1 MVMLHQ
7 YLTVRRG
14 GLNFHREFHRLR
26 TFFKPALMALAMTLL
41 GTLRSWMPGLC
52 GALWLIGTQSNPC
65 YGMNSPRHAPTLADL
80 TTLGSLDLTLSLSSD
95 GNWLAMGGSDGGLT
109 VISIRNPSN
118 LRNLGNGCS
127 PLWSPDRTKLA
138 FLSTRGGDLQ
148 LWVYERGSQ
157 ALTQITHVDG
167 GIDPDPTSR
176 VVGWGH
182 DAFRYDWSP
191 HSDALVFA
199 SRVPTS
205 INVPDTSPAPT
216 GSSGSA
222 APLILTA
229 STPAEWTLAGIFSHG
244 FGTMESK
251 DGSSSTFR
259 QNAAPA
265 AVQSSALYLVSVAD
279 HRVQRLTL
287 DENSYF
293 NPAWSP
299 NGESILCATT
309 GRAGPVFAVDSV
321 NIVKVSVE
329 TGQPTALTHG
339 LGVRS
344 RPTWSPDGR
353 RFAYLRRPGFVGPGN
368 VFVVKT
374 GKTGAG
380 SEVNLTAGL
389 DRQVDDFAWES
400 AGSIVLTYKDGVSHP
415 LGQLVLG
422 TGTINV
428 LSPCATC
435 SGPVGV
441 TMLASSGAGSFV
453 YRETTASS
461 DQIRLTRKVGD
472 SRDLV
477 DVAPQESQWER
488 GEVRVIHWRN
498 HGGEELEGS
507 LLLPVGYARGT
518 RYPLIVDA
526 YPKIGGVNWTSPMT
540 GNQVWAAHGYMVFRP
555 SAPAPHVWMNPWKSP
570 NSSASNKGPGVW
582 NDTVDDVLTGVDEL
596 IDQGLVDPARMC
608 LYGFSNG
615 GSVVDY
621 LVTKTTRFKCAVSVA
636 GALADWIRPV
646 LLNPKVS
653 QNAQDWAGVSLQDNP
668 QAYIQLSAIFFLG
681 NAKTPMLLADGDN
694 DGDFLLDTIEM
705 YNGLKRAGVDV
716 TLLRYPGQGHG
727 FTGTALGDFW
737 ERELAFFG
745 RYLGQ

>member
-1 MVMLHQ
+1 MPHQ
-7 YLTVRRG
+7 HLPVRRWR
-14 GLNFHREFHRLR
+14 LKNHREFRRLR
-26 TFFKPALMALAMTLL
+26 EFSKSVLMALAMTLL
-41 GTLRSWMPGLC
+41 GTLRSWILALC
-52 GALWLIGTQSNPC
+52 GTLWLIGAQANPC
-65 YGMNSPRHAPTLADL
+65 CGMDSPRHAPTLADL
-80 TTLGSLDLTLSLSSD
+80 TTLRSLDLTLSLSSD
-95 GNWLAMGGSDGGLT
+95 GNWLAMGGSDGDLT
-109 VISIRNPSN
+109 LVST
-118 LRNLGNGCS
+118 RNLSNIRKLGDGSS

-148 LWVYERGSQ
+148 LWVYEMSSQ
-157 ALTQITHVDG
+157 SLTQVTHVDG

-176 VVGWGH
+176 VAGWGH
-182 DAFRYDWSP
+182 DASRYDWSP

-199 SRVPTS
+199 SRIPTS
-205 INVPDTSPAPT
+205 MEVPGTLPAPT
-216 GSSGSA
+216 GSSESA

-244 FGTMESK
+244 FGTVESK
-251 DGSSSTFR
+251 DGSSITFR
-259 QNAAPA
+259 RNAAPA
-265 AVQSSALYLVSVAD
+265 AVQSSALYVVSFAD
-279 HRVQRLTL
+279 HRVRRLTL

-299 NGESILCATT
+299 DGQSILCAATE
-309 GRAGPVFAVDSV
+309 RAGPVGGVDSV

-329 TGQPTALTHG
+329 TGQLTALTHG

-344 RPTWSPDGR
+344 RPAWSPDGL
-353 RFAYLRRPGFVGPGN
+353 RFAYLRRSGFFGPGN

-374 GKTGAG
+374 GIGP
-380 SEVNLTAGL
+380 EVNLTAGL

-400 AGSIVLTYKDGVSHP
+400 AGSIVLTYQDGVSHP
-415 LGQLVLG
+415 LGRLVLG

-435 SGPVGV
+435 PSPIGV
-441 TMLASSGAGSFV
+441 HMLASSGAGSFA
-453 YRETTASS
+453 YRETTPSS
-461 DQIRLTRKVGD
+461 DRIRLTRNVGR

-526 YPKIGGVNWTSPMT
+526 YPKIGGVDWTHPMG
-540 GNQVWAAHGYMVFRP
+540 GNQVWAARGYMVFRP
-555 SAPAPHVWMNPWKSP
+555 SAPAPHVWMNPWKSAK
-570 NSSASNKGPGVW
+570 SSASNKGSGVW
-582 NDTVDDVLTGVDEL
+582 NDTVDDILTGVDKL
-596 IDQGLVDPARMC
+596 IDQGLADPMRMC

-615 GSVVDY
+615 GGVVDY

-653 QNAQDWAGVSLQDNP
+653 QNAQDWAGVSLRDNP
-668 QAYIQLSAIFFLG
+668 QAYIQLSAVFFLA

-694 DGDFLLDTIEM
+694 DGEFLLDTIEM
-705 YNGLKRAGVDV
+705 YNGLKQAGVDV

-727 FTGTALGDFW
+727 FTGTALEDFW
-737 ERELAFFG
+737 ERELAFFD

>member
-1 MVMLHQ
+1 MRHGA
-7 YLTVRRG
+7 RWCWG
-14 GLNFHREFHRLR
+14 PHRSS
-26 TFFKPALMALAMTLL
+26 TFL

-52 GALWLIGTQSNPC
+52 GALWLIGAQANPG
-65 YGMNSPRHAPTLADL
+65 YGMDSPRHAPTLADL
-80 TTLGSLDLTLSLSSD
+80 TTLGSLELTLSLSSD

-109 VISIRNPSN
+109 VVSTRNLSN
-118 LRNLGNGCS
+118 LRKLGNGSS

-148 LWVYERGSQ
+148 LWVYERSSQ
-157 ALTQITHVDG
+157 ALTQVTHVDG

-176 VVGWGH
+176 VVGSGH
-182 DAFRYDWSP
+182 DAVRYDWSP

-199 SRVPTS
+199 SRIPTS
-205 INVPDTSPAPT
+205 MEVPGTSPAPT
-216 GSSGSA
+216 GSLGSA

-229 STPAEWTLAGIFSHG
+229 STPAEWTLAGIFAHG
-244 FGTMESK
+244 FGTVESK
-251 DGSSSTFR
+251 DGSSITFR

-265 AVQSSALYLVSVAD
+265 AVRSSALYLVSIAD
-279 HRVQRLTL
+279 HRVRRLTL
-287 DENSYF
+287 DENTYF

-299 NGESILCATT
+299 DGQSILCATT
-309 GRAGPVFAVDSV
+309 GRAGPVFAVDGVNDSV

-329 TGQPTALTHG
+329 TGRPTALTD
-339 LGVRS
+339 GVGIRS
-344 RPTWSPDGR
+344 RPTWSPDGL
-353 RFAYLRRPGFVGPGN
+353 RFAYLRRSGFFGPGN

-374 GKTGAG
+374 AG
-380 SEVNLTAGL
+380 GPEVNLTAGL

-415 LGQLVLG
+415 LGRLVLG
-422 TGTINV
+422 TGTIHV

-435 SGPVGV
+435 PSPVAV
-441 TMLASSGAGSFV
+441 QMLASSGAGSFA

-461 DQIRLTRKVGD
+461 DQIRLTRKGGY
-472 SRDLV
+472 SQDLV

-526 YPKIGGVNWTSPMT
+526 YPKIGGVNWTHPME
-540 GNQVWAAHGYMVFRP
+540 GNQVWAAHGYMIFRP

-582 NDTVDDVLTGVDEL
+582 NDTVDDILMGVDEL

-636 GALADWIRPV
+636 GALADWIRPA
-646 LLNPKVS
+646 LLNPKAS
-653 QNAQDWAGVSLQDNP
+653 QNAQDWAGVSLRDNP
-668 QAYIQLSAIFFLG
+668 QAYIQLSELSAVFFLG

-694 DGDFLLDTIEM
+694 DGEFLLDTIEV
-705 YNGLKRAGVDV
+705 YNGLKRAGADV

-727 FTGTALGDFW
+727 FTGTALEDFW
-737 ERELAFFG
+737 ERELAFFD

>member
-1 MVMLHQ
+1 MPHQ
-7 YLTVRRG
+7 YLPLRLCL
-14 GLNFHREFHRLR
+14 LNVHREFRCLR
-26 TFFKPALMALAMTLL
+26 AFSKPALMALAMTLL
-41 GTLRSWMPGLC
+41 GTLRSWMSGLC
-52 GALWLIGTQSNPC
+52 GALWLIGAQTNPC
-65 YGMNSPRHAPTLADL
+65 YGMDSPRHSPTLADL
-80 TTLGSLDLTLSLSSD
+80 TALRSLDLTLSLSSD
-95 GNWLAMGGSDGGLT
+95 GNWLALSGSDGGLT
-109 VISIRNPSN
+109 VVSTRNSSN
-118 LRNLGNGCS
+118 LRKLGNGSS
-127 PLWSPDRTKLA
+127 PLWSPDGTKLA

-148 LWVYERGSQ
+148 LWVYERSSG
-157 ALTQITHVDG
+157 ALTQVTHVDR

-176 VVGWGH
+176 VVGREH

-205 INVPDTSPAPT
+205 TEVPGTSPAPT
-216 GSSGSA
+216 GSSA

-244 FGTMESK
+244 FGTAESK
-251 DGSSSTFR
+251 DGSSITFR

-265 AVQSSALYLVSVAD
+265 AVRSSALYLVSVAD
-279 HRVQRLTL
+279 HRVRRLTL

-299 NGESILCATT
+299 DGQSILCATT
-309 GRAGPVFAVDSV
+309 GRAGPVWGVDSV
-321 NIVKVSVE
+321 NLVKVSVE

-344 RPTWSPDGR
+344 RPTWSPDGL
-353 RFAYLRRPGFVGPGN
+353 RFAYLRRSGFFGPGN

-374 GKTGAG
+374 GGG
-380 SEVNLTAGL
+380 PEVNLTAGL
-389 DRQVDDFAWES
+389 DRQVDDLAWES

-415 LGQLVLG
+415 LGRLVLG
-422 TGTINV
+422 TGTIHV

-435 SGPVGV
+435 PSPVGV
-441 TMLASSGAGSFV
+441 TMLASSDTGSFV

-461 DQIRLTRKVGD
+461 DQIRLTRKGGH
-472 SRDLV
+472 SQDLV

-498 HGGEELEGS
+498 QGGEELEGS

-526 YPKIGGVNWTSPMT
+526 YPKIGGVDWTSPMG

-555 SAPAPHVWMNPWKSP
+555 SAPAPHVWMNPWKSA

-582 NDTVDDVLTGVDEL
+582 NDTVDDILTGVDEL
-596 IDQGLVDPARMC
+596 IVQGLVDPARMC

-636 GALADWIRPV
+636 GALADWVRPA
-646 LLNPKVS
+646 LLSPEAS
-653 QNAQDWAGVSLQDNP
+653 QITQDWAGVSLRDNP
-668 QAYIQLSAIFFLG
+668 QAYIQLSELSAVFFLG

-694 DGDFLLDTIEM
+694 DGGFLLDTIEV

-727 FTGTALGDFW
+727 FTGTALEDFW
-737 ERELAFFG
+737 GREMAFFD

>member
-1 MVMLHQ
+1 MVVLHQ
-7 YLTVRRG
+7 RLPSRRRR
-14 GLNFHREFHRLR
+14 LNVHREFRCIGA
-26 TFFKPALMALAMTLL
+26 FSKPAPMTLAMMLS
-41 GTLRSWMPGLC
+41 GMLRSWMPGLWS
-52 GALWLIGTQSNPC
+52 ALWLIGSHANPC
-65 YGMNSPRHAPTLADL
+65 YGMDSPRHAPTLADL

-95 GNWLAMGGSDGGLT
+95 GNWLAMSGSDGGLT
-109 VISIRNPSN
+109 VVSTRNLSN
-118 LRNLGNGCS
+118 LRRLGNGSS

-148 LWVYERGSQ
+148 LWVYERSSQ
-157 ALTQITHVDG
+157 ALTQVTYVDG

-205 INVPDTSPAPT
+205 MEVPGTSPAPT
-216 GSSGSA
+216 GSSGSE

-244 FGTMESK
+244 FGTVDSK
-251 DGSSSTFR
+251 DGSSITFR
-259 QNAAPA
+259 ENAAPA
-265 AVQSSALYLVSVAD
+265 AVRSSALYLVSFAD
-279 HRVQRLTL
+279 RRLRRLTL

-299 NGESILCATT
+299 DGQSILCATT
-309 GRAGPVFAVDSV
+309 GLAGPVWAVDSV
-321 NIVKVSVE
+321 NIVKVSIE
-329 TGQPTALTHG
+329 TGQTTALTHG

-344 RPTWSPDGR
+344 RPTWSPDGL
-353 RFAYLRRPGFVGPGN
+353 RFAYLRRSGFFGPGN

-374 GKTGAG
+374 GKTGVG

-400 AGSIVLTYKDGVSHP
+400 AGSIVLIYTDGVSRP
-415 LGQLVLG
+415 LAQLVLG
-422 TGTINV
+422 TGTIHV

-435 SGPVGV
+435 SSPVGV
-441 TMLASSGAGSFV
+441 QMLASSGTGSFV

-461 DQIRLTRKVGD
+461 DQIRLTRKGRH
-472 SRDLV
+472 SQNLV
-477 DVAPQESQWER
+477 EVAPQELQWER

-507 LLLPVGYARGT
+507 LLLPVGYSRGT

-526 YPKIGGVNWTSPMT
+526 YPKIGGVNWTSPMA

-570 NSSASNKGPGVW
+570 NSSASSRGPGVW
-582 NDTVDDVLTGVDEL
+582 NDTVDDILTGVDKL

-615 GSVVDY
+615 GGVVDY

-636 GALADWIRPV
+636 GAMADWVRRV
-646 LLNPKVS
+646 LLNPNAS
-653 QNAQDWAGVSLQDNP
+653 QIAQAWAGVSLRDNP
-668 QAYIQLSAIFFLG
+668 QAYIQLSAVFFLG

-694 DGDFLLDTIEM
+694 DGDILLDTIEV
-705 YNGLKRAGVDV
+705 YNGLKQAGVDV

-727 FTGTALGDFW
+727 FTGTALEDFW
-737 ERELAFFG
+737 ERELAFFD

>member
-1 MVMLHQ
+1 MLHH
-7 YLTVRRG
+7 YLPARRWR
-14 GLNFHREFHRLR
+14 LNVHREFYRLR
-26 TFFKPALMALAMTLL
+26 ASSKPAPMALAMTLL

-52 GALWLIGTQSNPC
+52 GALWLIGAQANLC
-65 YGMNSPRHAPTLADL
+65 YGMDGPRHAPTLADL

-109 VISIRNPSN
+109 VVSTHNLSN
-118 LRNLGNGCS
+118 LRKLGSGSS

-148 LWVYERGSQ
+148 LWVYERSSR
-157 ALTQITHVDG
+157 ALTQVTHVDG

-182 DAFRYDWSP
+182 DASRYDWSP

-205 INVPDTSPAPT
+205 MEVPGTSPAPT

-229 STPAEWTLAGIFSHG
+229 STPAEWTLAGIFAHG
-244 FGTMESK
+244 VGTAESK
-251 DGSSSTFR
+251 DGSSITFR

-279 HRVQRLTL
+279 HRVRRLTL

-299 NGESILCATT
+299 DGQSILCATT
-309 GRAGPVFAVDSV
+309 GRAGPVWGVDSV

-344 RPTWSPDGR
+344 RPTWSPDGL
-353 RFAYLRRPGFVGPGN
+353 RFAYLRRSGFFEPGN

-374 GKTGAG
+374 GKTGVG

-389 DRQVDDFAWES
+389 DRQVDDFSWES
-400 AGSIVLTYKDGVSHP
+400 ARSIVLTYRDGVSHP
-415 LGQLVLG
+415 LGRLVLG

-435 SGPVGV
+435 SSPVGV

-461 DQIRLTRKVGD
+461 DQIRLTKKGGH
-472 SRDLV
+472 SQDLV
-477 DVAPQESQWER
+477 DVAPQQSQWER

-498 HGGEELEGS
+498 QGGEELEGS

-526 YPKIGGVNWTSPMT
+526 YPKIGGVNWTYPMA

-555 SAPAPHVWMNPWKSP
+555 GAPAPHVWMNPWKSP

-582 NDTVDDVLTGVDEL
+582 NDTIDDILTGVDEL

-621 LVTKTTRFKCAVSVA
+621 LVTKTARFKCAVSVA
-636 GALADWIRPV
+636 GAVADWVRPA
-646 LLNPKVS
+646 LLSPTAS
-653 QNAQDWAGVSLQDNP
+653 QITQDWAGVSLRDNP
-668 QAYIQLSAIFFLG
+668 QAYIQLSAVFFLG
-681 NAKTPMLLADGDN
+681 SAKTPMLLADGDN
-694 DGDFLLDTIEM
+694 DGGFLLDTIEV
-705 YNGLKRAGVDV
+705 YNGLRRAGVDV

-727 FTGTALGDFW
+727 FTGAALEDFW
-737 ERELAFFG
+737 GREMAFFD

>member
-1 MVMLHQ
+1 MVMLHR
-7 YLTVRRG
+7 YLPLRRWR
-14 GLNFHREFHRLR
+14 LHAHREFRRLR
-26 TFFKPALMALAMTLL
+26 AFCTPALMALAMTLL

-52 GALWLIGTQSNPC
+52 GALWLIGAQANPC
-65 YGMNSPRHAPTLADL
+65 YGMDSPRHAPTLADL

-109 VISIRNPSN
+109 LVSTRNLSN
-118 LRNLGNGCS
+118 LRKLGNGSS

-148 LWVYERGSQ
+148 LWVYERSSQ
-157 ALTQITHVDG
+157 ALTQVTHVDG
-167 GIDPDPTSR
+167 GIDPDPASR

-199 SRVPTS
+199 SRVRTS
-205 INVPDTSPAPT
+205 MEVPGTSPAPT
-216 GSSGSA
+216 GVSGSA

-244 FGTMESK
+244 FGAIDSK
-251 DGSSSTFR
+251 DGSSITIR

-265 AVQSSALYLVSVAD
+265 AVRSSALYLVSFAD
-279 HRVQRLTL
+279 HRVRRLTP

-299 NGESILCATT
+299 DGQSILCSTT
-309 GRAGPVFAVDSV
+309 GRPGPVFGVDSV

-344 RPTWSPDGR
+344 RPTWSPDGL
-353 RFAYLRRPGFVGPGN
+353 RFAYLRGSGFFGPGN

-374 GKTGAG
+374 GVGP
-380 SEVNLTAGL
+380 EVNLTAGL

-415 LGQLVLG
+415 LGRLVLG

-435 SGPVGV
+435 ASPVGV
-441 TMLASSGAGSFV
+441 QLLASSGAGSFV
-453 YRETTASS
+453 YRETTPSS
-461 DQIRLTRKVGD
+461 DQIRFTRKVGH

-477 DVAPQESQWER
+477 EVAPQESQWER

-526 YPKIGGVNWTSPMT
+526 YPKINGFDWTLPIE

-555 SAPAPHVWMNPWKSP
+555 SAPAPHVWMNPWKSV
-570 NSSASNKGPGVW
+570 NSSASNKGPDVW
-582 NDTVDDVLTGVDEL
+582 NDTVDDILTGVDEL

-615 GSVVDY
+615 GGVVDY
-621 LVTKTTRFKCAVSVA
+621 LVTKTTQFKCAVSVA

-646 LLNPKVS
+646 LLNPQAS
-653 QNAQDWAGVSLQDNP
+653 PIAQDWAGVSLRDNP
-668 QAYIQLSAIFFLG
+668 QAYIQLSAVFFLG

-694 DGDFLLDTIEM
+694 DGEFLLDTIEM
-705 YNGLKRAGVDV
+705 YNGLKQAGVDV

-727 FTGTALGDFW
+727 FTGTALEDFW
-737 ERELAFFG
+737 ERELAFFD